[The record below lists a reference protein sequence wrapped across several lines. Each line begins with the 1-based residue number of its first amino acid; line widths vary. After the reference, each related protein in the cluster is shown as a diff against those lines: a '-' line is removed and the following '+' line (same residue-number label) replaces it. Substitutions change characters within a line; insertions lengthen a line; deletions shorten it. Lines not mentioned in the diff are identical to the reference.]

1 MNVQPKGAVMAL
13 TGPPPRDTHRTR
25 KAILHAATHLFAESG
40 YAATGLQ
47 QIADAAGVARAT
59 PSYFFRSKAGLWK
72 AVLEEQNQLAAHIAP
87 TAFQLAGAQPDRAAL
102 IAALVDVT
110 LDFHIAHPEFLRLVQ
125 WSELQGNTLINEV
138 RAHHVAVATAVH
150 AVDAVLRGGA
160 LEQEDVRQMV
170 LSVLGVCYAHLI
182 FGQTLAA
189 ALNLSVNDPA
199 FQVERRVHLKR
210 LLLSASR

>member
-1 MNVQPKGAVMAL
+1 MEHIEAR
-13 TGPPPRDTHRTR
+13 PRDAQRTR
-25 KAILHAATHLFAESG
+25 EAILRAATQLFAESG

-72 AVLEEQNQLAAHIAP
+72 AVLEEQNQLAAQIAP
-87 TAFQLAGAQPDRAAL
+87 TAFQLAGQQPDRATL

-110 LDFHIAHPEFLRLVQ
+110 LDFHAAHPEFLRLVQ

-138 RAHHVAVATAVH
+138 QAHHVAVATAVH
-150 AVDAVLRGGA
+150 AVDAVLRDGA

-189 ALNLSVNDPA
+189 ALNLNVDDPE
-199 FQVERRVHLKR
+199 FQTERRSHLKR